1 MEGIVFTGSTKSEQS
16 WAKEFWKGLH
26 DVDDGHLD
34 KSATGRYIICYH
46 AYQCLL
52 LTVVKQVN
60 FVLKLDYRT
69 CLQIIAFFN
78 EISSVHEQEVRLAI
92 LQSQVPQCSEKNL
105 PTSSSY

>member
-46 AYQCLL
+46 AYECLL
-52 LTVVKQVN
+52 FTEVKQVQS
-60 FVLKLDYRT
+60 VLKLDYRA
-69 CLQIIAFFN
+69 CLQIIAGAN
-78 EISSVHEQEVRLAI
+78 AV
-92 LQSQVPQCSEKNL
+92 
-105 PTSSSY
+105 